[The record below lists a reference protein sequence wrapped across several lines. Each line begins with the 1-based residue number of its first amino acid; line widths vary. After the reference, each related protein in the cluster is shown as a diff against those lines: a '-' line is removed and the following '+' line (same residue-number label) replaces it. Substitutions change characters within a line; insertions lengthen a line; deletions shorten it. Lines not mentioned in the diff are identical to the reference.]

1 MRVIYTLFFLLSCG
15 FVFLAASSGAAEV
28 QGADRTGG
36 PLATSGEGSYCQM
49 CHAAGAFNPSMTV
62 EMLDGSTP
70 ITGYTPGQTYT
81 MRVTVNADAGAQ
93 VYGFQ
98 AVALNGADNDQAG
111 SFTATAGNQV
121 IPLNGR
127 QYIEHSQRSQSN
139 VFEVQWTAPASGIG
153 DVRIYS
159 ASVAANNAAGSGG
172 DGAARL
178 NSPLVLSDITSTRDL
193 PALATR
199 LNAFPNPV
207 VDQLNLQVDITERSD
222 ASLRIVNML
231 GQPVLQQNITL
242 DPGTNNLS
250 YDLSNLVAGQ
260 YFVDLS
266 NQEAASRVV
275 VFKR

>member
-15 FVFLAASSGAAEV
+15 LIFLAASGGPAEV

-36 PLATSGEGSYCQM
+36 PLSTSGEGSYCQM
-49 CHAAGAFNPSMTV
+49 CHGAGAFNPSMTV

-121 IPLNGR
+121 TPLNGR

-139 VFEVQWTAPASGIG
+139 IFEVQWTAPASGIG

-172 DGAARL
+172 DGSARL
-178 NSPLVLSDITSTRDL
+178 NDPLVLSDITSTRDL

-231 GQPVLQQNITL
+231 GQPVLQQTITL

-260 YFVDLS
+260 YFIDIS
-266 NQEAASRVV
+266 NQEAASRAVI
-275 VFKR
+275 FKR